1 MLILPRGLLFAVRS
15 LLHDGL
21 LPCYPLLT
29 YAYIVTRYS
38 FPTHNPMPRIALLL
52 LLCHLT
58 LPLWGQ
64 GSPSWQQRVHYEM
77 DITLQADR
85 HLMQGFQR
93 LTYTNHSPD
102 TLRYVFYHLYFNA
115 FQPQSMMAE
124 RNRHLPDPDG
134 RVVPRIFDLKPD
146 EIGYHRVQ
154 TLTQEG
160 QPIPFEV
167 HDTLLKATL
176 ARPLLPG
183 ASTVFE
189 MRFNSQVPLQTRRSG
204 RDNREGIDYS
214 MSQWYPKMAAYDE
227 RGWHADPYIGR
238 EFYGVFGTFD
248 VRITLPS
255 NYKIGATG
263 VLQNPTRIG
272 HGYADVP
279 TPAQD
284 SLTWHFRAENVH
296 DFAWAADPD
305 YIHERIER
313 GGITYHLLYQPAVA
327 QGWSRMKE
335 WVPTIIE
342 HYNERLGRYAWPQF
356 TVAQAGDGGME
367 YPMINFIVGRGN
379 PLGVTAH
386 EAAHEW
392 FYGMLGSNESDYSW
406 MDEGFTEW
414 TTGKGVEAVT
424 QRPGSHV
431 GEVLGML
438 FLHNAGVADRLSTP
452 ADWFETN
459 TAFSITSYSGGAMVL
474 ELLAYV
480 LSEPVRD
487 AFLREYV
494 RRFTFR
500 HPNPYDLE
508 KVAEDVSGL
517 QLDWFFEQF
526 TNTTR
531 RLDYAVERLSSRPGT
546 TGWATTLVL
555 EREDEAV
562 LPLDVR
568 LRLADGTEQWVHI
581 PTSLTEGHKPVP
593 EGWIVADPWYWTS
606 EDYQLD
612 LALPRQAVQA
622 EIDPFGY
629 SPDHNRL
636 NNTARFPV
644 TKAFLKPPTQDWFR
658 YGVGYR
664 PLLAYADDF
673 GPGLGFQARGVYLF
687 GQHQTRLTLTLWP
700 QVLFSGGA
708 EPKRG
713 LLPTDA
719 VFADGIDYALAYT
732 GTVPVLGP
740 QFTLHASARKHLGFL
755 ENELRLT
762 KRLGRFAGL
771 NRGPDRRVSV
781 ALEHQW
787 NPANRVFLQD
797 GYNAFLR
804 DHLLSAR
811 AGFRVTRQ
819 QDLIEVVAETG
830 SSLRN
835 LQACSGETGDP
846 QPCPAF
852 FDLRQSALRL
862 TLDARKAWPLGQ
874 LTGSAAVRIGV
885 GANNLAFH
893 KRYRL
898 GAASFE
904 DAWRNEAYRSLL
916 ALSNDPDVHR
926 HLVLPGTAGPVAYLL
941 GDNDPL
947 EGLRT
952 VGRTPLGT
960 RVVAVSLTLL
970 TPALSNN
977 KWLQPLR
984 FEAFAGTGTTF
995 GASSL
1000 GVRRLVLDNL
1010 LHDAGLGVRYDV
1022 QSLPVFNRWRP
1033 QSDVLSGLRLVAKF
1047 PLWASDPDLIET
1059 GSEAFAFRWL
1069 IGLQAR

>member
-1 MLILPRGLLFAVRS
+1 MYRLAFV
-15 LLHDGL
+15 
-21 LPCYPLLT
+21 
-29 YAYIVTRYS
+29 
-38 FPTHNPMPRIALLL
+38 L
-52 LLCHLT
+52 LLCGLS
-58 LPLWGQ
+58 LPLMGQ
-64 GSPSWQQRVHYEM
+64 GSPVWQQQVQYEM
-77 DITLQADR
+77 DITLKADR
-85 HLMQGFQR
+85 HQMQGFQR

-134 RVVPRIFDLKPD
+134 RVVPRIFNLGPD
-146 EIGYHRVQ
+146 EVGYHRVA
-154 TLTQEG
+154 TLTQDG
-160 QPIPFEV
+160 RPLPFEV
-167 HDTLLKATL
+167 HDTVLKATL
-176 ARPLLPG
+176 AQPLLPG
-183 ASTVFE
+183 ARTVFE
-189 MRFNSQVPLQTRRSG
+189 MRFDSQVPLQTRRSG

-214 MSQWYPKMAAYDE
+214 MSQWYPKMAAYDA

-248 VRITLPS
+248 VRITLPAT
-255 NYKIGATG
+255 YKIGATG
-263 VLQNPTRIG
+263 VLQNAAQIG

-279 TPAQD
+279 TPATD

-305 YIHERIER
+305 YVHERIER
-313 GGITYHLLYQPAVA
+313 GGITYHLLYQPNVA

-392 FYGMLGSNESDYSW
+392 FYGMLGSNEADYSW

-414 TTGKGVEAVT
+414 TTTKGVEAVMK
-424 QRPGSHV
+424 RPGSHQ

-438 FLHNAGVADRLSTP
+438 FLYNAGVADRLSTP

-459 TAFSITSYSGGAMVL
+459 TAFGITSYSGGAMLL
-474 ELLAYV
+474 ELMAYV

-487 AFLREYV
+487 AFLRAYV

-500 HPNPYDLE
+500 HPNPYDVE

-531 RLDYAVERLSSRPGT
+531 RLDYAVEGLSSRRSAD
-546 TGWATTLVL
+546 GWKTTLTL

-562 LPLDVR
+562 LPVDVR

-593 EGWIVADPWYWTS
+593 DGWIVAAPWYWTS
-606 EDYQLD
+606 EAYTLD
-612 LALPRQAVQA
+612 LTLPQQALHAAV
-622 EIDPFGY
+622 DPLGY
-629 SPDHNRL
+629 TPDHNRL
-636 NNTARFPV
+636 NNTTGFPV
-644 TKAFLKPPTQDWFR
+644 TTAFLKPPTQDWFR

-664 PLLAYADDF
+664 PLLAYAEDF
-673 GPGLGFQARGVYLF
+673 GPGLGMQARGAYLF
-687 GQHQTRLTLTLWP
+687 GQHQALFTLKLWP
-700 QVLFSGGA
+700 QVLLSGG
-708 EPKRG
+708 EDPS
-713 LLPTDA
+713 LDPTPTG
-719 VFADGIDYALAYT
+719 VSFADGIDYAIAYT
-732 GTVPVLGP
+732 GQVPALGP
-740 QFTLHASARKHLGFL
+740 QFTLQASARKHLGVL
-755 ENELRLT
+755 ENDLLLT

-771 NRGPDRRVSV
+771 NRGTDRRLSV
-781 ALEHQW
+781 ALQHQW
-787 NPANRVFLQD
+787 NPTDRALRPD
-797 GYNAFLR
+797 GFNPFLR

-811 AGFRVTRQ
+811 AGVRIARRE
-819 QDLIEVVAETG
+819 DLLEVVVETG

-835 LQACSGETGDP
+835 LLTCRDETGVAR
-846 QPCPAF
+846 PCPAF
-852 FDLRQSALRL
+852 QDLRQSAARL
-862 TLDARKAWPLGQ
+862 TLDARTSRPVGMF
-874 LTGSAAVRIGV
+874 TGSAAVRV
-885 GANNLAFH
+885 GLGADNLAFH

-898 GAASFE
+898 GAGTFE
-904 DAWRNEAYRSLL
+904 EVWRHDAFRSLL
-916 ALSNDPDVHR
+916 ALSNDPTYQQ
-926 HLVLPGTAGPVAYLL
+926 HLVLPGMAGPVAYLL
-941 GDNDPL
+941 GDNDPQD
-947 EGLRT
+947 GVRT

-960 RVVAVSLTLL
+960 KVVAASLTLV
-970 TPALSNN
+970 TPALTQQ

-984 FEAFAGTGTTF
+984 VEVFAGTGTTF
-995 GASSL
+995 GTSSL
-1000 GVRRLVLDNL
+1000 GERRLALDNL
-1010 LHDAGLGVRYDV
+1010 RHDAGLGLRYDV
-1022 QSLPVFNRWRP
+1022 QALPVFNRWRP

-1047 PLWASDPDLIET
+1047 PLWASDPDLIEV

-1069 IGLQAR
+1069 IGVQAR